1 MLTAASHT
9 QPLVVGLTGG
19 IGSGKTTVAN
29 GFGKLGVPLI
39 DADLIARE
47 LVEPG
52 QAALEEIR
60 AVFGPGCLTAE
71 GRLDRAHIQQRIF
84 NDKTLRLRLEAI
96 LHPEIRKRIKALI
109 TDIRTSY
116 CIVVIPLLLETGQN
130 DLVDRIL
137 VIDAP
142 EEEQIKRVAARD
154 KLSHNAIIRIMHTQA
169 DRETRLASADDIIVN
184 NSDLE
189 TLTSQIQALH
199 RHYLELSNDN

>member
-52 QAALEEIR
+52 QAALEKIC
-60 AVFGPGCLTAE
+60 AVFGPGYLTAD
-71 GRLDRAHIQQRIF
+71 GRLDRAGIQQKIF
-84 NDKTLRLRLEAI
+84 ADKALRLQLEDI
-96 LHPEIRKRIKALI
+96 LHPEIRKRIKTLI
-109 TDIRTSY
+109 AGVQTAY
-116 CIVVIPLLLETGQN
+116 CIVVIPLLLETGQH

-137 VIDAP
+137 VVDSP

-154 KLSHNAIIRIMHTQA
+154 KLSDNAIIRIMNTQA
-169 DRETRLASADDIIVN
+169 DRKTRLASADDLIVN
-184 NSDLE
+184 NSDLK
-189 TLTSQIQALH
+189 TLASQIQSLH
-199 RHYLELSNDN
+199 HRYLELSNDN